1 MRQWLEDELC
11 QKIVDHFAS
20 IHLYDN
26 LTFHNL
32 ALKYKQIYSKKLEGS
47 SWKVLNCNGHWLTMG
62 SLIKCVVVAAAD
74 DDADGWI
81 RENGKSFEKA
91 VFKNILG
98 PALEQQHVLIFWQ

>member
-1 MRQWLEDELC
+1 
-11 QKIVDHFAS
+11 
-20 IHLYDN
+20 
-26 LTFHNL
+26 
-32 ALKYKQIYSKKLEGS
+32 
-47 SWKVLNCNGHWLTMG
+47 MG